1 MRAPRALAAVGA
13 AFFTTPVLA
22 TPGAFDVDFDAN
34 PAPVAEHALRNK
46 AYLPA
51 QICAII
57 GAYIFC
63 VLVVGTA
70 LLTYG
75 RKMRRAVTD
84 QRVDVVK
91 ANGTNGFEMTPV
103 SPLRG
108 WRSPLSP
115 SKLKHAFKKSQASIA
130 ERQQQSVP
138 TSPISPSCQSM
149 TSFDQNFLKNQ
160 QEERQK
166 EMERLYA
173 AVMEHDEEKNK
184 KAPNSSDEEIQEVPD
199 EERRHYPVQQKGRP
213 PMINTSAS
221 LRVPS
226 GQNPAS
232 PISPASPRSP
242 VRAIYPPESP
252 MAATRRQNYTS
263 PPPSSPR
270 GHFAKKDRTASIGS
284 NGSKTRRSIRNLRI
298 SGPIAKYPGQGG
310 DDEEARTPLSPRFY
324 NPGPPP
330 SPPSASQT
338 PTTPGT
344 AESLG
349 PFRYED
355 LGHPHP
361 LPRPHPQRS
370 ESGRMLDARSMHS
383 THSPRPSNG
392 SNTIDIAM
400 RAGDAPQAQPSG
412 PPPAIRT
419 TDLPPPP
426 RLGGAHHH
434 ASARSATSSTSELP
448 LRSMTPG
455 SAQLPTT
462 KTTVLEAR
470 NRTRDVLSPSNRGL
484 RTPAT
489 GVPMTP
495 YSPYMP
501 YTPITPVTPHLVTRK
516 ERKQRQRDERK
527 MGLRSPLQEGDE
539 VGDVD
544 WGDAY

>member
-1 MRAPRALAAVGA
+1 MRAPRALAALGA
-13 AFFTTPVLA
+13 AFFTPAALA
-22 TPGAFDVDFDAN
+22 TPGHFDVDFDVN
-34 PAPVAEHALRNK
+34 PAPGAEGALRNK

-51 QICAII
+51 QICGII

-63 VLVVGTA
+63 VLVVGVA

-75 RKMRRAVTD
+75 RKMRRTVTE
-84 QRVDVVK
+84 RVDVVK
-91 ANGTNGFEMTPV
+91 ANGATGFEMTPV
-103 SPLRG
+103 SPSRG

-115 SKLKHAFKKSQASIA
+115 SKLKHAFKRSQTSIA

-138 TSPISPSCQSM
+138 TSPISPGCQSM
-149 TSFDQNFLKNQ
+149 SSFDQNFLKNQ

-173 AVMEHDEEKNK
+173 AVMEHDEERQK
-184 KAPNSSDEEIQEVPD
+184 KGARSSTEEIQEYP
-199 EERRHYPVQQKGRP
+199 EEEDQYPVQQKGRP
-213 PMINTSAS
+213 PMIDTAAT

-226 GQNPAS
+226 GQHPAS
-232 PISPASPRSP
+232 PASPASPRSP
-242 VRAIYPPESP
+242 IRAIYPPESP
-252 MAATRRQNYTS
+252 MAAARRHNYAG
-263 PPPSSPR
+263 PPPTTQPSSPR
-270 GHFAKKDRTASIGS
+270 GILSKKDRTASIGS
-284 NGSKTRRSIRNLRI
+284 TGSKSRRSIRNLRI
-298 SGPIAKYPGQGG
+298 SGPIARYPGSSGG

-330 SPPSASQT
+330 SPPSATTAPT

-344 AESLG
+344 ADSLG

-355 LGHPHP
+355 LEQPHP
-361 LPRPHPQRS
+361 LPRPNPQRS
-370 ESGRMLDARSMHS
+370 ASGSYH
-383 THSPRPSNG
+383 TPRPSNG

-400 RAGDAPQAQPSG
+400 RAGDAHHHHPSG

-419 TDLPPPP
+419 HDLPPPP
-426 RLGGAHHH
+426 RGP
-434 ASARSATSSTSELP
+434 SAAKSAASSTSTLP
-448 LRSMTPG
+448 LRSMVPE
-455 SAQLPTT
+455 SAQAPST
-462 KTTVLEAR
+462 KTTVVEAR
-470 NRTRDVLSPSNRGL
+470 NRTRDFMSPRTGNL

-516 ERKQRQRDERK
+516 ERKQRQRDEKK
-527 MGLRSPLQEGDE
+527 MGLRSPLEEGDE

>member
-1 MRAPRALAAVGA
+1 MRAPRALAAVAA
-13 AFFTTPVLA
+13 AFFTSAVA
-22 TPGAFDVDFDAN
+22 TPGAFDVDFDQN
-34 PAPVAEHALRNK
+34 PAPGALGAVRNK

-51 QICAII
+51 QICGII

-63 VLVVGTA
+63 VVVIGTA

-75 RKMRRAVTD
+75 RRMRRAITD

-103 SPLRG
+103 SPSSR

-115 SKLKHAFKKSQASIA
+115 SKLKHAFKKSQTSIA
-130 ERQQQSVP
+130 ERQQHSVP
-138 TSPISPSCQSM
+138 TSPISPGTQSM
-149 TSFDQNFLKNQ
+149 SSFDQNFLKNQ

-173 AVMEHDEEKNK
+173 AVMEHDEEKK
-184 KAPNSSDEEIQEVPD
+184 RKVARSSAEEIQEYP
-199 EERRHYPVQQKGRP
+199 EEEEEGQYPVQQKGRP
-213 PMINTSAS
+213 PMIDTAAS

-226 GQNPAS
+226 GQHPAS
-232 PISPASPRSP
+232 PVSPGTPRSP

-252 MAATRRQNYTS
+252 MAAARRQNYAG
-263 PPPSSPR
+263 PPPTTAPSSPR
-270 GHFAKKDRTASIGS
+270 GILSKKDRTASIGS
-284 NGSKTRRSIRNLRI
+284 TGSKSRRSIRNLRI
-298 SGPIAKYPGQGG
+298 SGPIARYGG
-310 DDEEARTPLSPRFY
+310 DNDEEARTPLSPRFY

-330 SPPSASQT
+330 SPPSATTAPT

-344 AESLG
+344 GDSLG

-355 LGHPHP
+355 LDRPHP
-361 LPRPHPQRS
+361 LPRPNPQRG
-370 ESGRMLDARSMHS
+370 ESARSSDARSYH

-400 RAGDAPQAQPSG
+400 RVGDAPSG

-419 TDLPPPP
+419 HDLPPPP
-426 RLGGAHHH
+426 RGPH
-434 ASARSATSSTSELP
+434 AARSPASSTSTLP
-448 LRSMTPG
+448 LRNMAPE
-455 SAQLPTT
+455 SAQLPST
-462 KTTVLEAR
+462 KTTVVEAR
-470 NRTRDVLSPSNRGL
+470 NRARDLMSPGRGL

-516 ERKQRQRDERK
+516 ERKQRQKDEKK
-527 MGLRSPLQEGDE
+527 MGLRSPLEEGDE

>member
-13 AFFTTPVLA
+13 AFFAQHVFA
-22 TPGAFDVDFDAN
+22 TPGLFDVDFDAN
-34 PAPVAEHALRNK
+34 PAPVAEHALRDK

-51 QICAII
+51 QICGII
-57 GAYIFC
+57 GAYIFS
-63 VLVVGTA
+63 VLVVGIA

-103 SPLRG
+103 SPSSR

-115 SKLKHAFKKSQASIA
+115 SKLKHAFKKSQTSIA

-149 TSFDQNFLKNQ
+149 SSFDQNFLKNQ

-173 AVMEHDEEKNK
+173 AVMEHDEERK
-184 KAPNSSDEEIQEVPD
+184 KKVANSSAEEIQESPEEEED
-199 EERRHYPVQQKGRP
+199 EERHYPVQPKGRP
-213 PMINTSAS
+213 PMINTAAS

-226 GQNPAS
+226 SQNPAS

-252 MAATRRQNYTS
+252 MAAARRQNYAS

-270 GHFAKKDRTASIGS
+270 GILSKKDRTASIGS
-284 NGSKTRRSIRNLRI
+284 TGSKSRRSIRNLRI
-298 SGPIAKYPGQGG
+298 SGPITKYPGQR

-330 SPPSASQT
+330 SPPSATTAPT
-338 PTTPGT
+338 PTTPNT
-344 AESLG
+344 AESFG
-349 PFRYED
+349 PFHYED
-355 LGHPHP
+355 LGRPHP
-361 LPRPHPQRS
+361 LPRAHPQRS
-370 ESGRMLDARSMHS
+370 ESGRTLDAHSMHS
-383 THSPRPSNG
+383 SHTPRPSNG

-400 RAGDAPQAQPSG
+400 RAGDAPSG

-419 TDLPPPP
+419 QDLPPPP
-426 RLGGAHHH
+426 RGLH

-448 LRSMTPG
+448 LRSMAPD
-455 SAQLPTT
+455 SAQSPST
-462 KTTVLEAR
+462 KTTVIEAR
-470 NRTRDVLSPSNRGL
+470 NRGRDLLSPTNRGM

>member
-1 MRAPRALAAVGA
+1 MRAPRAFAALGA
-13 AFFTTPVLA
+13 AFFTPALA
-22 TPGAFDVDFDAN
+22 APGHFDVDFDKN
-34 PAPVAEHALRNK
+34 PAPGAEGALRDK

-51 QICAII
+51 QICGII

-63 VLVVGTA
+63 VLVIGTA

-75 RKMRRAVTD
+75 RKMRRTVTE
-84 QRVDVVK
+84 RVDVAK
-91 ANGTNGFEMTPV
+91 ANGFEMTPV
-103 SPLRG
+103 SPTRG

-115 SKLKHAFKKSQASIA
+115 SKLKHAFKRSQTSIA

-149 TSFDQNFLKNQ
+149 NSFDQNFLKSQ

-173 AVMEHDEEKNK
+173 AVMEHDEERHK
-184 KAPNSSDEEIQEVPD
+184 KAARSSAEEIQEYPD
-199 EERRHYPVQQKGRP
+199 EEDEAHYPVQQKGRP
-213 PMINTSAS
+213 PMIDTAAS

-226 GQNPAS
+226 GQHAAS

-252 MAATRRQNYTS
+252 MAAARRHNYPGL
-263 PPPSSPR
+263 PPPSSQQPSSPR
-270 GHFAKKDRTASIGS
+270 GILSKKDRTASIGS
-284 NGSKTRRSIRNLRI
+284 TGSKSRRSIRNLRI
-298 SGPIAKYPGQGG
+298 SGPIARYPGSGG

-330 SPPSASQT
+330 SPPSATTAPT

-344 AESLG
+344 SDSLG

-355 LGHPHP
+355 LERPHP
-361 LPRPHPQRS
+361 LPRPNPQRS
-370 ESGRMLDARSMHS
+370 ASDSRSY
-383 THSPRPSNG
+383 HSPHPSNG

-400 RAGDAPQAQPSG
+400 RAADAYPSG

-419 TDLPPPP
+419 HDLPPPP
-426 RLGGAHHH
+426 RG
-434 ASARSATSSTSELP
+434 ASAAASSTSTLP
-448 LRSMTPG
+448 LRNMVPD
-455 SAQLPTT
+455 SAQLPST
-462 KTTVLEAR
+462 KTTVVEAR
-470 NRTRDVLSPSNRGL
+470 NRARDLISPRQGGGL

-501 YTPITPVTPHLVTRK
+501 YTPITPVTPHLVTKK
-516 ERKQRQRDERK
+516 ERKQRRRDEKK
-527 MGLRSPLQEGDE
+527 MGLRSPLEEGDE